1 VSDIKMISADSHL
14 NEPPA
19 AWERVQKEY
28 GDRAPKV
35 VKDPPGVPS
44 GTWLITDG
52 MAPMGIS
59 HFSIGIVAGK
69 PEGITNMD
77 LSQWQETIDFN
88 DKYRMEDYPAGWEP
102 SARLAAQDRDGVEAE
117 VLFASPCRFFYGLTD
132 APFQRAIMR
141 SYNLWLHEFC
151 SYNPKRLI
159 GMPLLTVID
168 IDKTVED
175 IQEYAKL
182 GFKTA
187 QIASGI
193 LDSGYYEDKYEP
205 MWAAAEEAGIV
216 LSIHTT
222 SIQGQQRTY
231 FEGPR
236 QTDPRTA
243 SLGHSTRTAV
253 AEKFMGHLVFSG
265 VFDRHPDLKVVLAEF
280 DVGWVG
286 QIYQQADY
294 EYGRA
299 STYDADK
306 NINKKLPTDYMNENI
321 FFTFQDDRS
330 GILTTP
336 VFGQDNFLW
345 ASDFPHGV
353 TTWPYSRNTVER
365 NFKGI
370 ADDVKRKIIR
380 DNAIKLFKLDL
391 PLSGESLK
399 QATVAA

>member
-1 VSDIKMISADSHL
+1 MPDFKLISADSHV
-14 NEPPA
+14 NEPPE
-19 AWERVQKEY
+19 AWARVQKEY

-35 VKDPPGVPS
+35 VKDPPGVPK
-44 GTWLITDG
+44 GLWLITDG
-52 MAPMGIS
+52 MAPMGVS
-59 HFSIGIVAGK
+59 HFSIGIVASK

-77 LSQWQETIDFN
+77 LSEWQETIDFN
-88 DKYRMEDYPAGWEP
+88 DNYSFEAYPAGWEP
-102 SARLAAQDRDGVEAE
+102 SARLAAQDRDGVDAE
-117 VLFASPCRFFYGLTD
+117 ILFASPARFFYGLTD
-132 APFQRAIMR
+132 APFQRAILN
-141 SYNLWLHEFC
+141 SYNAWLNDFC
-151 SYNPKRLI
+151 SYNRKRLI
-159 GMPLLTVID
+159 GMPLLTILD
-168 IDKTVED
+168 MEKTVED
-175 IQEYAKL
+175 INWLAKE

-193 LDSGYYEDKYEP
+193 VEGGYYEEKYEP
-205 MWAAAEEAGIV
+205 MWAAAEETGLV

-265 VFDRHPDLKVVLAEF
+265 VFDRHPKLKVLLAEF

-306 NINKKLPTDYMNENI
+306 NIAKKLPTDYMNENI

-330 GILTTP
+330 GMLTTP
-336 VFGQDNFLW
+336 VFGVNNYLW

-353 TTWPYSRNTVER
+353 TTWPYSGKTVDR
-365 NFKGI
+365 NFIGI
-370 ADDVKRKIIR
+370 AEDVKRRICR
-380 DNAIKLFKLDL
+380 NNAIRLFNLDQ
-391 PLSGESLK
+391 PLVEESPA
-399 QATVAA
+399 QAVAA